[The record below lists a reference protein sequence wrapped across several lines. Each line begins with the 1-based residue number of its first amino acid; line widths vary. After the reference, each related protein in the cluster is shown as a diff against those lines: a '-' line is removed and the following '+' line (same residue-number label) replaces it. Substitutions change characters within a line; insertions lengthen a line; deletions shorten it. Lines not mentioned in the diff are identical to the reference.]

1 MDKPLRKKHVHF
13 TKKEEL
19 HLANMILDGAT
30 YEEISEWHLTRF
42 GKPMARSK
50 YFRFKNKAPEIISND
65 NQKISKVKYN
75 RSRESF
81 KTRNHCTDEWP
92 SYKRDS

>member
-30 YEEISEWHLTRF
+30 YEEISEWHQSHYV
-42 GKPMARSK
+42 KP
-50 YFRFKNKAPEIISND
+50 I
-65 NQKISKVKYN
+65 
-75 RSRESF
+75 
-81 KTRNHCTDEWP
+81 
-92 SYKRDS
+92 